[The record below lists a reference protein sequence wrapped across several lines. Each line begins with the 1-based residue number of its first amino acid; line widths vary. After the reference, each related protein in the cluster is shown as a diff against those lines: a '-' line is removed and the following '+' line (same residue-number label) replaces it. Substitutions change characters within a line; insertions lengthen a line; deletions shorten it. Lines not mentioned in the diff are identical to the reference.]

1 MKKNTYR
8 LALFLL
14 GTSAVLSAS
23 VLTFPE
29 TTVPGTNSAGVTFTV
44 VGNYLPTDTIDVTV
58 TGAVDLASGDY
69 TANAAGIIIQPA
81 TTDTGNHPGQTSPNL
96 SDLSVPYAA
105 LLIGNNSLGFVP
117 LFPADAANGL
127 GSSTP
132 PETLT
137 SMATVGSLF
146 AGGLADGTQLTL
158 VVSDCTG
165 CYGDNTGSFQV
176 GSVPTSPGVPEPVT
190 MGTTGAGIL
199 LLLIRGVRR
208 KA

>member
-1 MKKNTYR
+1 
-8 LALFLL
+8 
-14 GTSAVLSAS
+14 
-23 VLTFPE
+23 
-29 TTVPGTNSAGVTFTV
+29 
-44 VGNYLPTDTIDVTV
+44 
-58 TGAVDLASGDY
+58 
-69 TANAAGIIIQPA
+69 
-81 TTDTGNHPGQTSPNL
+81 
-96 SDLSVPYAA
+96 
-105 LLIGNNSLGFVP
+105 
-117 LFPADAANGL
+117 
-127 GSSTP
+127 
-132 PETLT
+132 
-137 SMATVGSLF
+137 MATVGSLF